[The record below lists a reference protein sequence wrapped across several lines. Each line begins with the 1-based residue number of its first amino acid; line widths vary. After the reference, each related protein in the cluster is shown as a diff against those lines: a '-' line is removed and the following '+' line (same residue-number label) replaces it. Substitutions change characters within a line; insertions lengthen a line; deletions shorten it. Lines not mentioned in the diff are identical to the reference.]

1 VPWQVSMDNAL
12 TQEERI
18 CSLDD
23 IPDGDSAGFTVEQG
37 DQTVGII
44 TVRQGSEVFAY
55 VNSCPHVG
63 VPLDFTPGK
72 FLDLTKTYIQCSSH
86 GATFRIESGECI
98 GGPCAG
104 KSLTS
109 IPVRLIGSDVYVNVG

>member
-1 VPWQVSMDNAL
+1 MDKRL
-12 TQEERI
+12 VLEERI
-18 CSLDD
+18 CSIDE
-23 IPDGDSAGFTVEQG
+23 IPDGDSAGFVVERNGQPL
-37 DQTVGII
+37 GIV

-72 FLDLTKTYIQCSSH
+72 FLDLTKTYIQCASH
-86 GATFRIESGECI
+86 GATFRIETGECI

-104 KSLTS
+104 KSLIP
-109 IPVRLIGSDVYVNVG
+109 IPVRMDGADVYVNVEE